1 MVGRIGWVKDE
12 CGGPALTS
20 SPVDVLSSR
29 QLTPHDALCFLYD
42 PVQSHSLLP
51 DGASRP
57 DCDAVCQ
64 DALHCA
70 PVRVHQ

>member
-20 SPVDVLSSR
+20 GPVDVLSSR

-51 DGASRP
+51 DGAS
-57 DCDAVCQ
+57 
-64 DALHCA
+64 
-70 PVRVHQ
+70 